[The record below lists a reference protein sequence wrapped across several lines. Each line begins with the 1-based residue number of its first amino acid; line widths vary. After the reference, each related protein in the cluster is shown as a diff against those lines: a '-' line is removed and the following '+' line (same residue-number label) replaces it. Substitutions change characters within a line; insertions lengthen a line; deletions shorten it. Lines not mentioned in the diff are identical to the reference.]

1 MREGRSSG
9 RPSMFARLARVSY
22 MFLMMNYC
30 AVAGTLSAI
39 LRRKVWR

>member
-1 MREGRSSG
+1 MV
-9 RPSMFARLARVSY
+9 ARLARVSY
-22 MFLMMNYC
+22 VFLLMNYS

>member
-1 MREGRSSG
+1 MPEGRSTG
-9 RPSMFARLARVSY
+9 RASVVARLAHVSY
-22 MFLMMNYC
+22 MFLMMNYS